1 MATPKKT
8 TKKVSS
14 TRLYVNVAPQTMKRL
29 DKIAE
34 RYGVTRSSLISMIL
48 GQYCESTERA
58 FEAIP
63 DAMKTA
69 LAMAAQSPDTQTPA
83 RWPTLY
89 LVRTKAPTELIT
101 QGSPRTVPCRPFVGS
116 RAVVGLCLVAQFL
129 LFAQAPSA

>member
-14 TRLYVNVAPQTMKRL
+14 TRLYVNVAPQNNETSGQNRGQ
-29 DKIAE
+29 
-34 RYGVTRSSLISMIL
+34 YGVTRSSLISMIL

-69 LAMAAQSPDTQTPA
+69 LAMAAQSPRYANTCVMADLVSCENEGPDRVNYAREPA
-83 RWPTLY
+83 N
-89 LVRTKAPTELIT
+89 
-101 QGSPRTVPCRPFVGS
+101 
-116 RAVVGLCLVAQFL
+116 RAL
-129 LFAQAPSA
+129 

>member
-58 FEAIP
+58 FGAIP

-83 RWPTLY
+83 
-89 LVRTKAPTELIT
+89 
-101 QGSPRTVPCRPFVGS
+101 
-116 RAVVGLCLVAQFL
+116 
-129 LFAQAPSA
+129 

>member
-1 MATPKKT
+1 MIDTGGNDNGNAKKT

-34 RYGVTRSSLISMIL
+34 QYGVTRSSLISMIL

-83 RWPTLY
+83 
-89 LVRTKAPTELIT
+89 
-101 QGSPRTVPCRPFVGS
+101 
-116 RAVVGLCLVAQFL
+116 
-129 LFAQAPSA
+129 

>member
-1 MATPKKT
+1 MFCALSSASERRSRPLATPKKT

-14 TRLYVNVAPQTMKRL
+14 TRLYVNVAPQIMKRL

-69 LAMAAQSPDTQTPA
+69 LAMAVQSPDTQTPA
-83 RWPTLY
+83 
-89 LVRTKAPTELIT
+89 
-101 QGSPRTVPCRPFVGS
+101 
-116 RAVVGLCLVAQFL
+116 
-129 LFAQAPSA
+129 

>member
-1 MATPKKT
+1 MFCALSSASERRSRPLATPKKT

-48 GQYCESTERA
+48 GQYWESTERA

-69 LAMAAQSPDTQTPA
+69 LAMAVQSPDTQTPA
-83 RWPTLY
+83 
-89 LVRTKAPTELIT
+89 
-101 QGSPRTVPCRPFVGS
+101 
-116 RAVVGLCLVAQFL
+116 
-129 LFAQAPSA
+129 